1 MLNFVLKKKYFE
13 EIKAGRKTVEYREVK
28 DYWTKRLI
36 NEFKNN
42 SFAEDILRG
51 RYDGNGFF
59 DHTKKHHIIF
69 RNGYTSEILGA
80 EFVSLYIVSG
90 KKTPL
95 NTDKDV
101 YAIHFQNVVK
111 LEDKPLIKT
120 GFEKQSLRIPKNCF
134 QVNNSVNDFQ

>member
-1 MLNFVLKKKYFE
+1 MLYFTLKKIWFE
-13 EIKAGRKTVEYREVK
+13 AIKAGRKTVEYREAK

-90 KKTPL
+90 KETPL

-101 YAIHFQNVVK
+101 YAIHFRNVVEVRNDFFVSNGK
-111 LEDKPLIKT
+111 NFEPLKI
-120 GFEKQSLRIPKNCF
+120 
-134 QVNNSVNDFQ
+134 NNSLNV

>member
-36 NEFKNN
+36 NEFKDLTSLKEVLHEVHAPIKANP
-42 SFAEDILRG
+42 S
-51 RYDGNGFF
+51 
-59 DHTKKHHIIF
+59 HTHKIIF

-80 EFVSLYIVSG
+80 EFVSLAIVSG

-95 NTDKDV
+95 NTDNNV
-101 YAIHFQNVVK
+101 YAIHFQNVVE
-111 LEDKPLIKT
+111 LEDKPLIIA
-120 GFEKQSLRIPKNCF
+120 GFEKQPHGIPKCCL
-134 QVNNSVNDFQ
+134 